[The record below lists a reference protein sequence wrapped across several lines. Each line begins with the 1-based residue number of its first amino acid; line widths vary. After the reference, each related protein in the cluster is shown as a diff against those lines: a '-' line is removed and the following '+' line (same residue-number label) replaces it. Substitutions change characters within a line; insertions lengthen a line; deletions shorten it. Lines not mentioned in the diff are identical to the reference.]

1 MKETVKRFIMS
12 FSYEEKRKRQY
23 EEYQKRKDTLRSM
36 SKEER
41 VFQYIKLNADYEYQ
55 KNIFNVLLAASA
67 PLFLNLGFMF
77 WNFMKNVC
85 MYACTLETGGME
97 VVKIEFVIAAVI
109 VLFVLFL
116 VFMILGQ
123 KTKTLKSI
131 RKDQDIIC
139 AVSKEIE
146 KEELASGKI

>member
-1 MKETVKRFIMS
+1 
-12 FSYEEKRKRQY
+12 
-23 EEYQKRKDTLRSM
+23 
-36 SKEER
+36 
-41 VFQYIKLNADYEYQ
+41 
-55 KNIFNVLLAASA
+55 
-67 PLFLNLGFMF
+67 MF

-85 MYACTLETGGME
+85 MYAGTLQTGGME
-97 VVKIEFVIAAVI
+97 VVKIEFIIAATI

-123 KTKTLKSI
+123 KMKTLKSI
-131 RKDQDIIC
+131 GKDRDIIY

>member
-55 KNIFNVLLAASA
+55 KNIFNVLLAASV

-97 VVKIEFVIAAVI
+97 VVKIDFVD
-109 VLFVLFL
+109 F
-116 VFMILGQ
+116 G
-123 KTKTLKSI
+123 
-131 RKDQDIIC
+131 
-139 AVSKEIE
+139 
-146 KEELASGKI
+146 